1 MPEVEPTC
9 NPRLTK
15 EDLLG
20 NGYNLVACCPSDDC
34 EAKVLKHPSAG
45 VFGPGY
51 FSAFFFFLL
60 VVVVCGSLV
69 LCACVDVSTPF
80 DH

>member
-15 EDLLG
+15 EDLLDA
-20 NGYNLVACCPSDDC
+20 GYNLVARCPSDDC

-51 FSAFFFFLL
+51 FSAFLML
-60 VVVVCGSLV
+60 
-69 LCACVDVSTPF
+69 
-80 DH
+80 